1 MQFGSTEAA
10 SSSCDS
16 EICTCFDA
24 WRIFGGSATHEL
36 LFLPIDF
43 GRLGQASRAH
53 RPLQEVCASTS
64 PLRKVCAVSGPYR
77 RCAELTW
84 RRTGTL
90 SKVLNFLS
98 IYLDTALQLPQNVGT
113 PTPSP
118 APKPNLIGE

>member
-64 PLRKVCAVSGPYR
+64 PLRKVCAVSGPYLRCGNLPVDAPELYLKYSISCRFAWTR
-77 RCAELTW
+77 RLH
-84 RRTGTL
+84 
-90 SKVLNFLS
+90 
-98 IYLDTALQLPQNVGT
+98 LPQNIGT